1 VSRAGKVKVSRQ
13 QAAVGT
19 GSLTTHLTS
28 TQNTPRTRV
37 VDKVT
42 HLVIRAKRLW
52 RNEQPEHQEHQEPR
66 GPQEQEEHKDE
77 QQQQHGDGPT
87 IAPYR
92 HGSRI
97 MFAG

>member
-1 VSRAGKVKVSRQ
+1 
-13 QAAVGT
+13 
-19 GSLTTHLTS
+19 
-28 TQNTPRTRV
+28 
-37 VDKVT
+37 
-42 HLVIRAKRLW
+42 VIRAKRLW
-52 RNEQPEHQEHQEPR
+52 RNEQPEHQEHQDPR